1 MNSINCIVCIDLQYN
16 KPGPSYICDKCIH
29 DKTLVCKT
37 FSDIGLPYLTYPKDI
52 PYCSKTNMY
61 PIDRF
66 LDGCLIL
73 FKDNKKRLK
82 RIEKCK
88 EEYKIKRKDKIE
100 NDYKKVQIIE
110 NIKIATSKFSIKLDF
125 ETNSV
130 KNIIDKQINDIGIDN
145 THLLAVIINE
155 LYDYTLN
162 IDNLIA
168 ERVAILDKIIDEYPL
183 SYKLLD
189 TEIASFRN
197 QLKEYPPIKSLYD
210 EFCVND
216 KGYLQ
221 SIKTSLMQITS
232 SAIHSYVMALHF
244 NRDLEKYGIKI

>member
-1 MNSINCIVCIDLQYN
+1 MDKCIVCTDLQYN
-16 KPGPSYICDKCIH
+16 KPGPAFICDKCIN

-88 EEYKIKRKDKIE
+88 EEYKIKRKEKIE
-100 NDYKKVQIIE
+100 NDCKKAQIIE
-110 NIKIATSKFSIKLDF
+110 NVKIATSKFNIKLDF

-155 LYDYTLN
+155 LYDYSKN
-162 IDNLIA
+162 INNLIA
-168 ERVAILDKIIDEYPL
+168 ERVAILDKIIDEYYRR
-183 SYKLLD
+183 YKLPD
-189 TEIASFRN
+189 TEIESFRE
-197 QLKEYPPIKSLYD
+197 QLKEHTPVKSIYN
-210 EFCVND
+210 EFCIND
-216 KGYLQ
+216 KGYIQ
-221 SIKTSLMQITS
+221 SIKTSLSIISNNACS
-232 SAIHSYVMALHF
+232 SYDMALKWKK
-244 NRDLEKYGIKI
+244 DLEKYGIKI